1 MAATKRP
8 VHDKPWTALRL
19 ERGDGD
25 HTPCILHESEV
36 RCKVCRVMKTPSKNG
51 RWASEVAL
59 RRYDAVRYLEEAV
72 RSGLSLKM
80 ALLAASERTWGGRIY
95 KVPTLERWYY
105 QYRHNGFEQLHN
117 QPRSD
122 RGQQR
127 KLSPEAVDALLA
139 MRRAKPDLYV
149 VTLLRQLER
158 QGTIAPGSVSL
169 TTIYRTL
176 RANGLDKAS
185 MKAAGPTGP
194 TKAFEVSWANQLWMT
209 DGMWGPTTPL
219 ESGGKPIRTH
229 LLALID
235 DCSRLCPHAQ
245 YYPGERTECFMDLF
259 KHALLARGIPEKLYT
274 DNGSLFRSDHLQ
286 TVCANFG
293 IRLIHAKPYAAWS
306 KGKIE
311 RFFRTVQSDFEQSL
325 VFDPVKDLA
334 DLNLRF
340 WQWLE
345 SVYHQRVHRA
355 LNGQSPQERFQ
366 ARCEGLR
373 SIPVNMDVD
382 GLFLKRTTRRVRRDA
397 TIALDGRMFEVPV
410 SLRGRKVQLHYD
422 PFTYERM
429 ELYVE
434 QKQVGKATPLDKEVN
449 SRTYKRGHY
458 ERDK

>member
-1 MAATKRP
+1 MAVTNPHPHVERCL
-8 VHDKPWTALRL
+8 ALRS
-19 ERGDGD
+19 GNGSSY
-25 HTPCILHESEV
+25 HTPCILHIREV
-36 RCKVCRVMKTPSKNG
+36 RCKVRCVMKTLSQPG
-51 RWASEVAL
+51 CWASEAAL

-117 QPRSD
+117 QRRSD
-122 RGQQR
+122 KGQLR
-127 KLSPEAVDALLA
+127 RLSPEAIDALLQ
-139 MRRAKPDLYV
+139 MRRARPDLYV
-149 VTLLRQLER
+149 ITLLRQLER

-169 TTIYRTL
+169 STIYRTL

-185 MKAAGPTGP
+185 IKAAGTAGP

-209 DGMWGPTTPL
+209 DGMWGPSLPI
-219 ESGGKPIRTH
+219 EQGGKPIRTH

-235 DCSRLCPHAQ
+235 DCSRLCAHGQ
-245 YYPGERTECFMDLF
+245 YYPGERTECFLDLF
-259 KHALLARGIPEKLYT
+259 KHALLSRGIPEKLYT
-274 DNGSLFRSDHLQ
+274 DNGSLFRSEHLR

-325 VFDPVKDLA
+325 VFEPVKDLA
-334 DLNLRF
+334 ELNLRF

-345 SVYHQRVHRA
+345 SEYHQRAHRA
-355 LNGQSPQERFQ
+355 LDGQSPQERFQ
-366 ARCEGLR
+366 ARCDGLR
-373 SIPVNMDVD
+373 SVPPGMDVD

-434 QKQVGKATPLDKEVN
+434 EKKVGQATPLDKEVN